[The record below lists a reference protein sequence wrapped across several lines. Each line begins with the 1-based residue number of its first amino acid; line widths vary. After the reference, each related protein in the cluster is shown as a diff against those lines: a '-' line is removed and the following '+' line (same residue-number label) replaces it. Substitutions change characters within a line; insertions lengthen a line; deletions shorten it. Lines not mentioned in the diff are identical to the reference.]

1 MRGVLWVTQPDKSRT
16 TVKIYG
22 RSYKIVGKENSEHV
36 RRVAGL
42 VDEKM
47 QEIHDVNKSLDTTS
61 LAVLTAVN
69 TMNDYIKLKED
80 YEVLQNLLE
89 EKEE

>member
-1 MRGVLWVTQPDKSRT
+1 
-16 TVKIYG
+16 
-22 RSYKIVGKENSEHV
+22 
-36 RRVAGL
+36 
-42 VDEKM
+42 M

>member
-1 MRGVLWVTQPDKSRT
+1 MTQPKKSRT

-22 RSYKIVGKENSEHV
+22 RSYKVVGEEKEDHV
-36 RRVAGL
+36 KLIANL

-47 QEIHDVNKSLDTTS
+47 QEIHEVNKSLDTTS
-61 LAVLTAVN
+61 LAVLTAIN

-80 YEVLQNLLE
+80 FEVLQNLLE

>member
-1 MRGVLWVTQPDKSRT
+1 MSQSDKSRT
-16 TVKIYG
+16 TVDIYG
-22 RSYKIVGKENSEHV
+22 RSYHIRGNEDAEHI
-36 RRVAGL
+36 RHVANL

-47 QEIHDVNKSLDTTS
+47 RGIHEVNKSLDTTN

-69 TMNDYIKLKED
+69 TMNDYIKLQEE
-80 YEVLQNLLE
+80 YEVLQKLLD

>member
-1 MRGVLWVTQPDKSRT
+1 MK
-16 TVKIYG
+16 
-22 RSYKIVGKENSEHV
+22 
-36 RRVAGL
+36 
-42 VDEKM
+42 KM